1 MNKEGAAKRRKD
13 DESPEEPKSLEDVLR
28 NSWKTFRSKLPG
40 DLGDLLDPRVAI
52 ERIVIRNGK
61 ALIKELLES
70 GEALGLLAKLSATGS
85 LTDKEKARL
94 KEQLLD
100 IGRSIPALGIFA
112 LPGGMLLLPIL
123 ARCLPWEM
131 VPSAFRSKAKT
142 AEGAETS
149 EPGERPNADGN
160 DKAQRPD

>member
-1 MNKEGAAKRRKD
+1 MTDGVPKSRGDA
-13 DESPEEPKSLEDVLR
+13 KSLEDVLR

-40 DLGDLLDPRVAI
+40 DFGDLLDPRVAI

-61 ALIKELLES
+61 ALIKELQES

-85 LTDKEKARL
+85 LTDEEKARL

-100 IGRSIPALGIFA
+100 IARSIPALGIFA

-123 ARCLPWEM
+123 AKCLPWEM

-142 AEGAETS
+142 DEASETAEPD
-149 EPGERPNADGN
+149 EPPIPHD
-160 DKAQRPD
+160 

>member
-1 MNKEGAAKRRKD
+1 MTDGDPKSRGDA
-13 DESPEEPKSLEDVLR
+13 KSLEDVLR

-40 DLGDLLDPRVAI
+40 DFGDLLDPRVAI

-61 ALIKELLES
+61 ALIKELQES

-85 LTDKEKARL
+85 LTDEEKARL

-100 IGRSIPALGIFA
+100 IARSIPALGIFA

-123 ARCLPWEM
+123 AKCLPWEM

-142 AEGAETS
+142 DEASETAEPD
-149 EPGERPNADGN
+149 EPPIPHD
-160 DKAQRPD
+160 

>member
-1 MNKEGAAKRRKD
+1 MNKEGAQSG
-13 DESPEEPKSLEDVLR
+13 DEPQSLEDVLR

-61 ALIKELLES
+61 ALIKELQES
-70 GEALGLLAKLSATGS
+70 GEALGLLAKLSATGT
-85 LTDKEKARL
+85 LTDDEKSRL

-112 LPGGMLLLPIL
+112 LPGGMVLLPIL
-123 ARCLPWEM
+123 AKCLPWDL
-131 VPSAFRSKAKT
+131 VPSAFRSDGEKEEKP
-142 AEGAETS
+142 ESS
-149 EPGERPNADGN
+149 E
-160 DKAQRPD
+160 